1 MCYKCSSENG
11 TIFSPAFLFFFL
23 ILDIVLC
30 NISTSVLAYVCI
42 EECVKI
48 SFMYLKNHRS
58 SSLLKLERRVLRKCP
73 GHSKRAPSP
82 YPGFP
87 RAAANFELNSY
98 YHSFCH
104 EILHILAKF
113 HCFWVINSIYILIFI
128 SGHINCYSVLKKKH
142 FDEIFHMSILKMF
155 LNNVMGRNFCFLHI
169 SGCRS
174 RAKEQL

>member
-1 MCYKCSSENG
+1 MLLWKWYNF
-11 TIFSPAFLFFFL
+11 FSRFFIFFL

-30 NISTSVLAYVCI
+30 NISSSVLAYVCI
-42 EECVKI
+42 EKCVKI

-113 HCFWVINSIYILIFI
+113 HIFWVINIIYFNCFYKRSFKILYQIEKFFLWWDL
-128 SGHINCYSVLKKKH
+128 YSSV
-142 FDEIFHMSILKMF
+142 F
-155 LNNVMGRNFCFLHI
+155 
-169 SGCRS
+169 
-174 RAKEQL
+174 